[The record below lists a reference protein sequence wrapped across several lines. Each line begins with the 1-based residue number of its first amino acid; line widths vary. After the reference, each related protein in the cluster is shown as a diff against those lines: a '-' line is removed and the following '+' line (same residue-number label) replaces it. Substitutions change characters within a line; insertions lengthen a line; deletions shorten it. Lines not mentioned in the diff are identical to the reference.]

1 MPRFFPEAWFGWLW
15 LALLLG
21 LVLAAAYVDFRRY
34 VIPKALSLSLLLA
47 GTVLQMVRGAWLGS
61 QEIAVWLLPPG
72 IVWGALDGLV
82 FALAGF
88 VTGFGLFF
96 ALWLLRTCGGGDV
109 KLFAAIATWTGPNL
123 ALWVLGASVFVVA
136 VLASLKGIFLLLVG
150 RRRELV
156 SQAGGNRV
164 RRPGRHSTSRNQERT
179 VQEMLEQGERPKR
192 LMSFSLPLA
201 ISLALVLGWKFWE
214 ELRLPWASN
223 WHSPT
228 NTGQTSSL

>member
-1 MPRFFPEAWFGWLW
+1 MPRFFPEVWFGWLW
-15 LALLLG
+15 LALLLS
-21 LVLAAAYVDFRRY
+21 LVLTAAYVDFRRY
-34 VIPKALSLSLLLA
+34 VIPKALSLTLLVA

-72 IVWGALDGLV
+72 IFWGALDGLL

-123 ALWVLGASVFVVA
+123 ALWVLGASIFVVA
-136 VLASLKGIFLLLVG
+136 ILASLKGIYLLLVG

-156 SQAGGNRV
+156 AQAGANRA
-164 RRPGRHSTSRNQERT
+164 RRHAGHSSNPNQERT

-201 ISLALVLGWKFWE
+201 ISLALVLGWKFGE
-214 ELRLPWASN
+214 ELRLPWALN
-223 WHSPT
+223 WHFPM